1 MYDLLVRARRIVCPS
16 TGLETSGA
24 VAVVGDR
31 IVAAGADVDG
41 PAKQTLDFPEET
53 LLPGL
58 VDLHA
63 HPARGGS
70 KYGVD
75 PDLEFLPRGVTTV
88 LSQGDA
94 GAENLSNYLKTT
106 IAACRTRVKL
116 AINLSFKGESMDGG
130 CFENLDWVDVA
141 ACVSAI
147 QSAHEHIWGIAINL
161 SVNCCRETDPKEVL
175 RRGLQV
181 AEETG
186 KPLLYG
192 ICNPNELSW
201 DEQMEL
207 LRPGDVMTYL
217 YRRDDWSIVNETGRV
232 HSALIEARNR
242 GVLFDVGHGM
252 TSFDFRVA
260 EAALADGFGPDTV
273 STDQYL
279 RHTGSTPQHDLPRT
293 MSKLLAAGMN
303 EADIFRAVT
312 TRPAEILDLEDEIGS
327 LASGTC
333 ADLTVLRFNQDAQP
347 LQDINGTARPGGCW
361 EAVCTIRN
369 GVSVSR

>member
-1 MYDLLVRARRIVCPS
+1 MYDLLIRAQRIVCPA

-31 IVAAGADVDG
+31 IVAVGSDVDG
-41 PAKQTLDFPEET
+41 PAEQTLDFPDGT

-94 GAENLSNYLKTT
+94 GAKNLSQYIETT
-106 IAACRTRVKL
+106 IEACRTRVKL
-116 AINLSFKGESMDGG
+116 AINLSLEGETMDGG

-141 ACVSAI
+141 ACVNAI
-147 QSAHEHIWGIAINL
+147 QSAPEHIWGIAVNV
-161 SVNCCRETDPKEVL
+161 SVNCCNKTDPKEVM
-175 RRGLQV
+175 RRGLLA

-192 ICNPNELSW
+192 ILNPKEWSW
-201 DEQMEL
+201 DEQMKL

-217 YRRDDWSIVNETGRV
+217 YRPGDWSIVNEKGKV

-242 GVLFDVGHGM
+242 GVLFDIGHGM
-252 TSFDFRVA
+252 GSFDFPVA
-260 EAALADGFGPDTV
+260 EAALADGFGPDTI

-279 RHTGSTPQHDLPRT
+279 RHTGSNPQHDLPRT

-303 EADIFRAVT
+303 EADLFQAVT
-312 TRPAEILDLEDEIGS
+312 TRPAEILGLEDVIGS
-327 LASGTC
+327 LASGSC
-333 ADLTVLRFNQDAQP
+333 ADLTVLGFNEKALP
-347 LQDINGTARPGGCW
+347 LQDNDGIARFGGCW
-361 EAVCTIRN
+361 EAICTVRN
-369 GVSVSR
+369 GNCVSQ